1 MVNIDDT
8 AIYISKS
15 QLRHHLQTYFVG
27 MTDAMA
33 DACTSHVFGN
43 EKAIQQAEA
52 MRCPHCH
59 EIRIDDIRVERGQE
73 CSFCKETFEP
83 VAQGGAV

>member
-1 MVNIDDT
+1 MTSPVT
-8 AIYISKS
+8 EYLYISKQ
-15 QLRHHLQTYFVG
+15 QLRHHLETFLPLPGPVL
-27 MTDAMA
+27 